1 MSIGEAELF
10 ARFAQRIRLYG
21 LRHLGDAAAADDLV
35 QRVLVV
41 VIESLRAGTVREPDR
56 LDSFV
61 LGTARMVARSIWS
74 GERRRDGLLERYGAR
89 EEVAGERPSELDLE
103 RLRGCVER
111 LAPRERAVVVLSFY
125 AGRSGHDI
133 AQELEMT
140 AGNVRVVRHRA
151 IGRLKAC
158 MGIAE
163 AEP

>member
-10 ARFAQRIRLYG
+10 ARFARRIRLYG
-21 LRHLGDAAAADDLV
+21 LRHLGDEAAADDLV

-41 VIESLRAGTVREPDR
+41 VIESLRAGKVREPDQ
-56 LDSFV
+56 LASFV
-61 LGTARMVARSIWS
+61 LGTARMVARSTWS
-74 GERRRDGLLERYGAR
+74 GERRRGGLLERYGAR
-89 EEVAGERPSELDLE
+89 EEAGRERPSELDLE

-111 LAPRERAVVVLSFY
+111 LAPRERAVVMLSFY
-125 AGRSGHDI
+125 AERSSDEI

-158 MGIAE
+158 MGHAE